1 MLCLSWNAKPPPST
15 GCRLPLKGMWVEIE
29 FRNTKLQRY
38 YTQPGAAQKK
48 FGRAVADSF
57 FDVVDLLQAIEG
69 LHELSQSKGFSLEN
83 LTGKRKGQ
91 RAIRL
96 TSQWR
101 LILKEG
107 STPDAVLLWEVNN
120 HSY

>member
-1 MLCLSWNAKPPPST
+1 
-15 GCRLPLKGMWVEIE
+15 MWVEIE
-29 FRNTKLQRY
+29 FRNAKLQRY

-48 FGRAVADSF
+48 FGKAVADSF

-83 LTGKRKGQ
+83 LKGKRKGQ

>member
-1 MLCLSWNAKPPPST
+1 MD
-15 GCRLPLKGMWVEIE
+15 IE
-29 FRNTKLQRY
+29 FRNRKLQRY

-48 FGRAVADSF
+48 FGQAVADSF
-57 FDVVDLLQAIEG
+57 FDVVNLLQAIEG

-83 LTGKRKGQ
+83 LAGKRTGQ

-96 TSQWR
+96 TGQWR

-107 STPDAVLLWEVNN
+107 STPDAVLIWEVNN